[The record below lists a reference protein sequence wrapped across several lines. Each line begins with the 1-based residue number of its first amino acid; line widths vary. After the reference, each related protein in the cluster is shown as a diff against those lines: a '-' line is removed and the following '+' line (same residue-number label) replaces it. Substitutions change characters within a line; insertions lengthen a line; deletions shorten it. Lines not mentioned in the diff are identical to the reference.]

1 MTARPLAAADPLA
14 SLAGRRVLVTG
25 ATGFLGAHLCRALGE
40 RGAAVHAVSRR
51 PPIHRGDDGP
61 RWQAADLGDG
71 GAGGATTV
79 TAVFDRAR
87 PDVVFHLTSH
97 GVGAP
102 DLEHVLPTLHGD
114 LVPTVNV
121 LTAATQCGA
130 RVVLA
135 ASLEEPLTTRA
146 VPPSPY
152 AAAKWAGTGY
162 ARMFHAL
169 YDTKVVITRPFMTYG
184 PGQRAHKVI
193 PQTILSLLRQQAPRL
208 GSGRRMVDWVY
219 VDDVVR
225 GLLLAAA
232 QPGVEGAELDLG
244 SGRLVSVRDV
254 IERLVRLTGSSA
266 KPAFGALPDRPF
278 EVERAAEVHA
288 TYARLGWTAEVS
300 LDEGLRRTVDWY
312 RDHSSDAA
320 GGGV

>member
-1 MTARPLAAADPLA
+1 MTAPIAAADPLA
-14 SLAGRRVLVTG
+14 TLAGRRVLVTG
-25 ATGFLGAHLCRALGE
+25 ATGFLGAHLCRALGA

-51 PPIHRGDDGP
+51 PPTHRDDDAP
-61 RWQAADLGDG
+61 CWQAADL
-71 GAGGATTV
+71 GGATTV
-79 TAVFDRAR
+79 TAVFDRAQ
-87 PDVVFHLTSH
+87 PEVVFHLTSH
-97 GVGAP
+97 GVGSP

-135 ASLEEPLTTRA
+135 ASLEEPMTGRA

-152 AAAKWAGTGY
+152 AAAKWAGSGY
-162 ARMFHAL
+162 ARMFYAL

-184 PGQRAHKVI
+184 PGQRRHKLI
-193 PQTILSLLRQQAPRL
+193 PQAILSLLRQQAPRL

-219 VDDVVR
+219 VDDVVH
-225 GLLLAAA
+225 GLLLAAT
-232 QPGVEGAELDLG
+232 QPGVEGGEFDLG

-254 IERLVRLTGSSA
+254 VERLVRLTGSTA

-278 EVERAAEVHA
+278 EVERTAELNPA
-288 TYARLGWTAEVS
+288 FARLGWTAEVS
-300 LDEGLRRTVDWY
+300 LDDGLRRTVDWY
-312 RDHSSDAA
+312 REHSSDAEEGEA
-320 GGGV
+320 

>member
-1 MTARPLAAADPLA
+1 VTARPIAAADPLA

-25 ATGFLGAHLCRALGE
+25 ATGFLGAHLCRALGQ

-51 PPIHRGDDGP
+51 PPTHRGDDAP
-61 RWQAADLGDG
+61 SWQAADLG
-71 GAGGATTV
+71 GGATTV
-79 TAVFDRAR
+79 TAVFDRAQ

-97 GVGAP
+97 GVGSP
-102 DLEHVLPTLHGD
+102 DLEHVLPTLYGD

-121 LTAATQCGA
+121 LTAATRCGA

-152 AAAKWAGTGY
+152 AAAKWAGSGY
-162 ARMFHAL
+162 ARMFYAL

-184 PGQRAHKVI
+184 PGQRAHKLI
-193 PQTILSLLRQQAPRL
+193 PQAILSLLRQQAPRL

-225 GLLLAAA
+225 GLLLAAT

-266 KPAFGALPDRPF
+266 SPAFGAVPDRPF
-278 EVERAAEVHA
+278 EVERAAELHGA
-288 TYARLGWTAEVS
+288 YARLGWTAEVS
-300 LDEGLRRTVDWY
+300 LDDGLRRTVDWY
-312 RDHSSDAA
+312 RDHRSNAA
-320 GGGV
+320 EGGA